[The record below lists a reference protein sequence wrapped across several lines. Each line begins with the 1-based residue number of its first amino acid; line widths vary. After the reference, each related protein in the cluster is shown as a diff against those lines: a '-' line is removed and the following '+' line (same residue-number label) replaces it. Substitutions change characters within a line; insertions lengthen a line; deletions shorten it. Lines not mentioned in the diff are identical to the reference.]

1 MNLKDQTENVNE
13 KLKRDRRSMQ
23 DGHNWT
29 KREGL
34 VDQWNNTKSS
44 VSEASKSSQ
53 WLKQITYPAP
63 LKKKIDCENV
73 KDKEK
78 ILEASIGK
86 SSSSTKEP
94 EPKAIRV
101 FTSYS
106 RFQVSTWNFVATP
119 LIKSE
124 DPLQGFKTCRSFRNA
139 LVFIFYEQLFEKCAV
154 AIEEKPRDLSCS
166 WLCP

>member
-1 MNLKDQTENVNE
+1 MKQHKVFSF
-13 KLKRDRRSMQ
+13 RSQ
-23 DGHNWT
+23 QEFT
-29 KREGL
+29 VIETY
-34 VDQWNNTKSS
+34 QISS
-44 VSEASKSSQ
+44 PFK
-53 WLKQITYPAP
+53 
-63 LKKKIDCENV
+63 KKKIDCENV